1 MEHNLEKLKKL
12 SDNKVHFMDY
22 SESDFMKWKARD
34 NNILKSSQAPKFL
47 KAILIHKQKKRPH
60 LFFGEA
66 YAVSKLGDTTKEG
79 WFNSWDWISSN
90 KWMKGEYSKSNDPVI
105 NDLKKQFY
113 EDALIRYIE
122 TAKWLKLLEV
132 QKNLSHIPE
141 PPDLWLVDKN
151 NNHHFIE
158 VKRNKDKLSDAQIL
172 GLALIDVCLNYQV
185 HLLWLY
191 EENKN
196 PPNNYKLEPYIEKF
210 NRFKK
215 LNQIEI
221 KS

>member
-1 MEHNLEKLKKL
+1 MGYDLEKLKKL

-22 SESDFMKWKARD
+22 SESEFIKWKTRD

-47 KAILIHKQKKRPH
+47 KEILIHKQKKRPQ

-90 KWMKGEYSKSNDPVI
+90 KWMTGEYSKGKDPVI

-113 EDALIRYIE
+113 EDALVRYIE
-122 TAKWLKLLEV
+122 REKWLNLLKV

-191 EENKN
+191 EENKS

-210 NRFKK
+210 NIFKK
-215 LNQIEI
+215 LI
-221 KS
+221 

>member
-1 MEHNLEKLKKL
+1 MEYDLKKLKKL

-47 KAILIHKQKKRPH
+47 KEILIHKQKKRPH

-79 WFNSWDWISSN
+79 WFNSWDWISSS
-90 KWMKGEYSKSNDPVI
+90 KWMKGEYSKSKDPVI

-113 EDALIRYIE
+113 EDALVRYIE
-122 TAKWLKLLEV
+122 REKWLTLLKV

-141 PPDLWLVDKN
+141 PPDLWLIDKN

-185 HLLWLY
+185 HLLWLH
-191 EENKN
+191 EENKS
-196 PPNNYKLEPYIEKF
+196 PPNNYKLETYIDKF
-210 NRFKK
+210 NKFKI
-215 LNQIEI
+215 LI
-221 KS
+221 